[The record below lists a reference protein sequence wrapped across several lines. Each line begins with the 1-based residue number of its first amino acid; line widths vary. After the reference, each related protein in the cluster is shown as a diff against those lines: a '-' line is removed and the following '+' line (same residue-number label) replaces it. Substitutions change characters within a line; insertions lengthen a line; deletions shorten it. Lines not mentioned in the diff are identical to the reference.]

1 MRKLFFLLLVITA
14 SLNAVAQDSSKD
26 ELEVIDMNRTF
37 SVGGKAI
44 MCLRSNKAERR
55 NVKPLEWTLKNDRIG
70 ETNIVVLDVK
80 NTNTNEIVAHQSWSE
95 GVMVRMKRKEK
106 KPVMYEVYDDMFS
119 HLRMADTG
127 FGWVILFYS
136 EMIDK

>member
-14 SLNAVAQDSSKD
+14 SLTAVAQDSTKV
-26 ELEVIDMNRTF
+26 ELEIIDMNRTF

-44 MCLRSNKAERR
+44 MCLRSNTAEKR

-80 NTNTNEIVAHQSWSE
+80 NTNTNETVAHQSWSE
-95 GVMVRMKRKEK
+95 GVMVRMKRKDK

-127 FGWVILFYS
+127 FGWVILYYS